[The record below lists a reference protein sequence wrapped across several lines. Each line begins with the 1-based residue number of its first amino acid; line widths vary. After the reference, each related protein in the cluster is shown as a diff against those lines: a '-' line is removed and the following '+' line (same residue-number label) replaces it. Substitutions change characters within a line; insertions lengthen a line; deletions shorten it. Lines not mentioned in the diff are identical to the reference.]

1 MRKKFGDLKRRGNV
15 IVFPTTVTRLLSE
28 GMTSLK
34 NEQYADA
41 RDKLYQVLVYEP
53 DHAAALGGYAYSLYE
68 LGEFEEALE
77 VVQELLRIGP
87 IHYLETM
94 ELYIS
99 ILMQLRRYNE
109 AEMTI
114 QALIGEDI
122 LPRERLEQ
130 FEQLRALNERIV
142 EQTVSNIDLTP
153 FKPETFIELP
163 PAEQESL
170 ILDLPSSAYAT
181 AKTELLAIAGH
192 PEADMLTKT
201 YILFM
206 LHQEEIHAE
215 VEIRK
220 FHYTGIV
227 NTLDL
232 PDPVHND
239 RLREIRKLFTDK
251 LEKDPSR
258 LDIVLELFDRHVYL
272 IYPFLFEEF
281 RTEEVAQ
288 AYVDFVERL
297 FSGDAGEAP
306 SDSLEGFIA
315 KAERWFEARNNLK

>member
-1 MRKKFGDLKRRGNV
+1 MGKKHRQLKKKGNL
-15 IVFPTTVTRLLSE
+15 IVFPNTLERLLAE
-28 GMTSLK
+28 GMQLLK
-34 NEQYADA
+34 EGHYREAENAF
-41 RDKLYQVLVYEP
+41 RQVLDFEP
-53 DHAAALGGYAYSLYE
+53 EDAAALGAYAYSLFELEDYE
-68 LGEFEEALE
+68 AALE
-77 VVQELLRIGP
+77 ACEQLLKVGP
-87 IHYLETM
+87 IRYLETM

-142 EQTVSNIDLTP
+142 EQTPSNIDLTP
-153 FKPETFIELP
+153 FKPETFIKLP

-170 ILDLPSSAYAT
+170 ILDLPSSAYAA

-206 LHQEEIHAE
+206 LHQEEVSAE

-239 RLREIRKLFTDK
+239 RLREIRKLFADK

-281 RTEEVAQ
+281 STDEIAY
-288 AYVDFVERL
+288 AYVNFVEQL
-297 FSGDAGEAP
+297 FSEDVGEAP
-306 SDSLEGFIA
+306 SDSLEDFIA